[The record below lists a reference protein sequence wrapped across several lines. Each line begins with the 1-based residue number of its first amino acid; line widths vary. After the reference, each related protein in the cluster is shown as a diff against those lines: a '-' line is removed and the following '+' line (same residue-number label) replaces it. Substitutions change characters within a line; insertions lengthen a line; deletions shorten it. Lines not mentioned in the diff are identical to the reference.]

1 LKGSNNIVDI
11 VLARDK
17 KMSVEKLKVLET
29 KKGDRPVGYY
39 EVLSNYPRIN

>member
-1 LKGSNNIVDI
+1 MKGSNNIVDI

-29 KKGDRPVGYY
+29 KKGDQWDIMRSLVIIQ
-39 EVLSNYPRIN
+39 ELIN